1 MLTKI
6 IKPGKKLR
14 KIRFEC
20 ELCGCVFEK
29 SARWCMTEDGSFW
42 TMFPNCGKICRH
54 DITEAYKEIKND
66 VSEND

>member
-29 SARWCMTEDGSFW
+29 STWRCLIVDGGFW
-42 TMFPNCGKICRH
+42 TECPNCGEICRH
-54 DITEAYKEIKND
+54 DITEAYKDKDNG
-66 VSEND
+66 N

>member
-42 TMFPNCGKICRH
+42 SMCPNCGKICRH

>member
-20 ELCGCVFEK
+20 ELCGCIFEK
-29 SARWCMTEDGSFW
+29 SAWRCMPEYDSFW
-42 TMFPNCGKICRH
+42 TICPNCGKVCRH
-54 DITEAYKEIKND
+54 DITEAYKEIKDD